1 LAIEFHDEGHH
12 KSRDFIPARYIIGP
26 LVALGPMKSSPRRI
40 AQTIVCL
47 LAVVVCARLFAGDGK
62 EVLSSEDPTPS
73 IEPTPQLRFSAEY
86 NIEETYIGDSEVARG
101 RHHVDDFDE
110 SNTVVSFVFTPRV
123 SFGILRLG
131 AGYERYS
138 FGLENGWPLPNTLQ
152 AANLV
157 VGLDTQFSDSI
168 LFRIEA
174 QPGIYGAGMDDLEW
188 DDANIPF
195 LVGGTYIY
203 SPDLQ
208 FVLGVGVDVNRK
220 YPVVPGGGIRWKMA
234 SQWVLN
240 AVLPTPRLE
249 FEATPQFVLHVGAV
263 IKNQTFRMSDELGT
277 AGGRPELDQAVLNYT
292 EVRTGFGFDWKITR
306 AVTLSTEGGYLPY
319 REFDF
324 HRTEVR
330 YHHEKGAPYGTIA
343 LHGSF

>member
-1 LAIEFHDEGHH
+1 
-12 KSRDFIPARYIIGP
+12 
-26 LVALGPMKSSPRRI
+26 MKSSPRRF

-47 LAVVVCARLFAGDGK
+47 LAVVFSGHLFAGDGK
-62 EVLSSEDPTPS
+62 AVLTSEEPAPL
-73 IEPTPQLRFSAEY
+73 IETAPQFRFSAEY
-86 NIEETYIGDSEVARG
+86 NIEETYIGDSDVARG
-101 RHHVDDFDE
+101 RHAVNDFDE
-110 SNTVVSFVFTPRV
+110 SDTVVSFVFTPRV
-123 SFGILRLG
+123 AIGILRLG

-138 FGLENGWPLPNTLQ
+138 FGFNNGWPLPNTLQ

-168 LFRIEA
+168 LLRVEA

-195 LVGGTYIY
+195 IVGGTYIY

-220 YPVVPGGGIRWKMA
+220 YPVVPGGGIRWKIA

-240 AVLPTPRLE
+240 AVVPKPRLE
-249 FEATPQFVLHVGAV
+249 YELNPQFTLYGGAV
-263 IKNQTFRMSDELGT
+263 IKSQTFRMSDGLGT
-277 AGGRPELDQAVLNYT
+277 AGGSPELDRAVLNYT
-292 EVRTGFGFDWKITR
+292 EVRTGLGFDWKITP
-306 AVTLSTEGGYLPY
+306 AVTLSAEGGYLPY

-324 HRTEVR
+324 HRTEIR
-330 YHHEKGAPYGTIA
+330 YHHEEGAPYGTIA
-343 LHGSF
+343 LHGAF

>member
-1 LAIEFHDEGHH
+1 
-12 KSRDFIPARYIIGP
+12 
-26 LVALGPMKSSPRRI
+26 MKSLLRRI
-40 AQTIVCL
+40 AQTFVCL
-47 LAVVVCARLFAGDGK
+47 LAIFASAQIFAGDGK
-62 EVLSSEDPTPS
+62 AVLTSE
-73 IEPTPQLRFSAEY
+73 EPATSTETTPQFRFSAEY
-86 NIEETYIGDSEVARG
+86 NLEETYIGGSDVARG
-101 RHHVDDFDE
+101 RHEVNDFDE

-123 SFGILRLG
+123 TVGILRLG

-138 FGLENGWPLPNTLQ
+138 FGFDDGWPLPNTLQ

-168 LFRIEA
+168 LFRVEA
-174 QPGIYGAGMDDLEW
+174 QPGIYGAGMDDLDW

-208 FVLGVGVDVNRK
+208 FVLGVAVDVNRQ
-220 YPVVPGGGIRWKMA
+220 YPVLPGGGIRWKMA
-234 SQWVLN
+234 SRWVLN

-249 FEATPQFVLHVGAV
+249 FEVNPQFFLHMGAV
-263 IKNQTFRMSDELGT
+263 VKSQTFRMSDDLGT
-277 AGGRPELDQAVLNYT
+277 AGGKPELDEAVLNYT
-292 EVRTGFGFDWKITR
+292 EVRTGFGFDWKITS
-306 AVTLSTEGGYLPY
+306 AITLSAEGGYLPY

-330 YHHEKGAPYGTIA
+330 YHHEKGAPYGTIS
-343 LHGSF
+343 LHGAF